1 MVIYFAVAY
10 NDHPNCLDFLLTGAA
25 MFGLATEFMYWSVVL
40 LTVPP
45 DALFYDSYFLMIQA
59 L

>member
-1 MVIYFAVAY
+1 MTIPTALIF
-10 NDHPNCLDFLLTGAA
+10 FLTGVA
-25 MFGLATEFMYWSVVL
+25 MFGLATEFMYWSVLL